1 MILIAMTILV
11 ATNTLGTWEINNTGD
26 AIVLIGL
33 IMITLLGDLARI
45 KTLFR

>member
-11 ATNTLGTWEINNTGD
+11 ATDTLGAWEINSTVD
-26 AIVLIGL
+26 AIVLIGI
-33 IMITLLGDLARI
+33 IMLTLLGDLARV